1 MVDLLISASEL
12 APPKRLGEAVP
23 EGPETEMDTL
33 ARERECP
40 CPLVEMEPPRECRD
54 LDDLRPC
61 PIAFAGDGGAC
72 PSPSRAVFDAE
83 RRCLCPTGD
92 SRPLRLAESR
102 RMERVGEA
110 TDTSE
115 LELEAMDKFLDCL
128 ALYVLSCV
136 WSTSGQLAC
145 SGDVSLAFLCEEAR
159 EPKTRTFF
167 LAAMSL
173 SARSRA
179 AASLPAAKAA

>member
-1 MVDLLISASEL
+1 MVDLLSSASEFT
-12 APPKRLGEAVP
+12 PPKRLGEAVP
-23 EGPETEMDTL
+23 DGPDTDMDTL

-61 PIAFAGDGGAC
+61 PKAFAGDAGPC
-72 PSPSRAVFDAE
+72 PSPSSAVFDAD
-83 RRCLCPTGD
+83 RRCMCPTGD
-92 SRPLRLAESR
+92 SRALRLAESR

-128 ALYVLSCV
+128 A
-136 WSTSGQLAC
+136 
-145 SGDVSLAFLCEEAR
+145 R
-159 EPKTRTFF
+159 
-167 LAAMSL
+167 
-173 SARSRA
+173 
-179 AASLPAAKAA
+179 